1 MLFIYLNNIA
11 IPPPVR
17 GILLDKMQII
27 ITPRFVFFVESR
39 LQLLL
44 YSAFFQLQVFWHG
57 TKKLRLGKFWARKK
71 YSFICVICTN
81 KTILI
86 SICKIKER

>member
-1 MLFIYLNNIA
+1 MLNKFSS
-11 IPPPVR
+11 PRQR

-27 ITPRFVFFVESR
+27 TTRPFVFFVESG

-57 TKKLRLGKFWARKK
+57 TKKLRLGKFWARKNTVL
-71 YSFICVICTN
+71 FVQN
-81 KTILI
+81 KQ
-86 SICKIKER
+86 